1 MAAADARPRGRRG
14 AETQTRQSETT
25 RSEERGKG
33 CDVRR
38 TEEKKV
44 REEERG
50 AAWCGDGGEVVV
62 ERWWSS
68 ANVVRSHRA
77 LAPVTATPHAKV

>member
-33 CDVRR
+33 SDVRR
-38 TEEKKV
+38 TEEEKV
-44 REEERG
+44 REDERG
-50 AAWCGDGGEVVV
+50 AFFVVV
-62 ERWWSS
+62 VWWSS